1 MKFLRRIVIAF
12 LAILLITIGSY
23 FLMPIKIGVASNMFK
38 ERPKYIII
46 TEMKVDINGIPKVE
60 SYEIGDKNAIENLYD
75 ELKDIKILKT
85 FKDSSSLNSYGVY
98 MGEEYILISLTDE
111 FVRIGNETFKVINQ
125 DEVYNDLLSEI
136 KEGFIKSQK
145 NM

>member
-1 MKFLRRIVIAF
+1 MKLLRRIVIAF

-23 FLMPIKIGVASNMFK
+23 FLMPIKIGTASNMFK

-60 SYEIGDKNAIENLYD
+60 AYEIGNKNTIENLYNGI
-75 ELKDIKILKT
+75 KDIKILKT

-98 MGEEYILISLTDE
+98 MGEEYMLISLTDE

-125 DEVYNDLLSEI
+125 DEVYSDLLSEI
-136 KEGFIKSQK
+136 KEDFIKSQK

>member
-23 FLMPIKIGVASNMFK
+23 FLMPIKIGTASNMFK

-60 SYEIGDKNAIENLYD
+60 AYEIGNKNTIENLYNG
-75 ELKDIKILKT
+75 LKDIKILKT

-98 MGEEYILISLTDE
+98 MGEEYMLISLTDE

-125 DEVYNDLLSEI
+125 DEAYSDLLSEI

>member
-1 MKFLRRIVIAF
+1 MKLLRRIVIAF

-23 FLMPIKIGVASNMFK
+23 FLMPIKIGTASNMFK

-60 SYEIGDKNAIENLYD
+60 AYEIGNKNTIENLYNGI
-75 ELKDIKILKT
+75 KDIKILKT

-98 MGEEYILISLTDE
+98 MGEEYMLISLTDE

-125 DEVYNDLLSEI
+125 DEVYSDLPSEI
-136 KEGFIKSQK
+136 KEDFIKSQK

>member
-1 MKFLRRIVIAF
+1 MKLLRRIVIAF

-23 FLMPIKIGVASNMFK
+23 FLMPIKIGAASNMFK

-60 SYEIGDKNAIENLYD
+60 TYEIGDKNTIENLYNG
-75 ELKDIKILKT
+75 LKDIKILKT

-98 MGEEYILISLTDE
+98 MGEEYMLISLTDE

-125 DEVYNDLLSEI
+125 DEVYSDLLSEI

>member
-1 MKFLRRIVIAF
+1 MKLLRRIVIAF

-23 FLMPIKIGVASNMFK
+23 FLMPIKIGTASNMFK

-60 SYEIGDKNAIENLYD
+60 AYEIGNKNTIENLYNGI
-75 ELKDIKILKT
+75 KDIKILKT

-98 MGEEYILISLTDE
+98 MGEEYMLISLTDE

-125 DEVYNDLLSEI
+125 DEVYSDLLSEI